1 MAITVAVSLDKEQLD
16 VILEKCGLF
25 YPWFSDKFLRKSGER
40 LAEVMREKAPVRT
53 GRLRQSI
60 TTRIETGKVTV
71 GPTASYA
78 PYVEYGTKPHII
90 RPVHAKALA
99 FEVGGSLVF
108 AKLVHHPGFAG
119 RFFARGA
126 YEQFLSEASDYAR
139 ELMEY
144 YWRAGRV

>member
-1 MAITVAVSLDKEQLD
+1 MSITVAVTLDRKQLD
-16 VILEKCGLF
+16 EILEKCGLF
-25 YPWFSDKFLRKSGER
+25 YPWFSDKFLRRSGER
-40 LAEVMREKAPVRT
+40 LAEIMRERAPIRT

-60 TTRIETGKVTV
+60 AVRFERDKVAV
-71 GPTASYA
+71 GPTVPYA

-90 RPVHAKALA
+90 HPVHAKALA
-99 FEVGGSLVF
+99 FEVGGTLVF

-119 RFFARGA
+119 RFFARGS

-144 YWRAGRV
+144 YWRAGRA

>member
-1 MAITVAVSLDKEQLD
+1 MVITVAVSIDKEQ
-16 VILEKCGLF
+16 VKEILGKCGLF
-25 YPWFSDKFLRKSGER
+25 YPWFSEKFLRRGGER
-40 LAEVMREKAPVRT
+40 LAELMREKAPVRT

-60 TTRIETGKVTV
+60 MVRLEKDKVAV
-71 GPTASYA
+71 GPTVPYA

-99 FEVGGSLVF
+99 FEVGGTLVF

-126 YEQFLSEASDYAR
+126 YERFLREAPDFAR

-144 YWRAGRV
+144 YWKAGRA

>member
-1 MAITVAVSLDKEQLD
+1 MSITVAVSIDQKQVEE
-16 VILEKCGLF
+16 ILEKCELF
-25 YPWFSDKFLRKSGER
+25 YPWFSGKFLRKSGER
-40 LAEVMREKAPVRT
+40 LAELMRERAPVRT

-60 TTRIETGKVTV
+60 TVRLETGKVTV
-71 GPTASYA
+71 GPTVSYA

-99 FEVGGSLVF
+99 FEVGGTLVF

-144 YWRAGRV
+144 YWRVKA

>member
-40 LAEVMREKAPVRT
+40 LAEVMREKVPVRT
-53 GRLRQSI
+53 RRLRQSI

-71 GPTASYA
+71 GPTVSYA

-99 FEVGGSLVF
+99 FEVGGTLVF

-119 RFFARGA
+119 RFFARSS
-126 YEQFLSEASDYAR
+126 YEQFLREAPEFAR

-144 YWRAGRV
+144 CWRAGRA

>member
-1 MAITVAVSLDKEQLD
+1 MAITVSVSLDRKQLD
-16 VILEKCGLF
+16 EILEKCGLF
-25 YPWFSDKFLRKSGER
+25 YPWFSDKFLRKSGGR
-40 LAEVMREKAPVRT
+40 LAEIMRERAPVRT

-60 TTRIETGKVTV
+60 VVRFERDKVAV
-71 GPTASYA
+71 GPTVSYA

-99 FEVGGSLVF
+99 FEVEGTTVF

-119 RFFARGA
+119 RFFARSS
-126 YEQFLSEASDYAR
+126 YEQFLREAPEFAR

-144 YWRAGRV
+144 YWRAGRA

>member
-1 MAITVAVSLDKEQLD
+1 MSITVAVTLDRKQLD
-16 VILEKCGLF
+16 EILEKFGLF
-25 YPWFSDKFLRKSGER
+25 YPWFSDKFLRRSGGR
-40 LAEVMREKAPVRT
+40 LAEIMRERAPVRT

-60 TTRIETGKVTV
+60 VVRLEKDKVAV
-71 GPTASYA
+71 GPTVPYA

-99 FEVGGSLVF
+99 FEVEGTLVF

-126 YEQFLSEASDYAR
+126 YEQFLREAPEFAC
-139 ELMEY
+139 ELMDY
-144 YWRAGRV
+144 YWRAGRA